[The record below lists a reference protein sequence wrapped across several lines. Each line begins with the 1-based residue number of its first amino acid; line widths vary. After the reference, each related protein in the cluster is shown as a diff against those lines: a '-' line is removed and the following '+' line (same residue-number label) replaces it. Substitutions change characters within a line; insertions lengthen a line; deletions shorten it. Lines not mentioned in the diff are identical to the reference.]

1 MKSQKSN
8 VVYIGASVLLIF
20 VFLVTSP
27 SWAEIYK
34 WRDASGKIHFTDNL
48 MEIPSDSLTVK
59 HLEEM
64 RMKGLVDP
72 EEEARKKQLKADQ
85 ERKKPKKQQAV
96 KRQPSK
102 KKKVAISAE
111 ERKVLASAT
120 FFLQNNVIALN
131 KQIGKPLGE
140 EMFKNVKAISRS
152 SIEPQM
158 KLIDQLS
165 RFESGVSKQISKFL
179 QASMATDNKINS
191 TKVYIKPTAETL
203 IARLKNGIVGKGNI
217 IKIIRQTL
225 VSTQS

>member
-1 MKSQKSN
+1 MKSHKSN
-8 VVYIGASVLLIF
+8 VVYTGASVLLIF
-20 VFLVTSP
+20 VFLVISP
-27 SWAEIYK
+27 SWADIYK

-48 MEIPSDSLTVK
+48 MEIPSDSLTEK

-85 ERKKPKKQQAV
+85 ERKKLKKQKAA

-131 KQIGKPLGE
+131 KQFRKPLGE
-140 EMFKNVKAISRS
+140 ELFKSVKAISQS
-152 SIEPQM
+152 SIKPQM

-165 RFESGVSKQISKFL
+165 QFESGVSKQISKLL

-191 TKVYIKPTAETL
+191 TKVYIKPSAETL
-203 IARLKNGIVGKGNI
+203 IARLKNGIVAKGHI
-217 IKIIRQTL
+217 IKIIQQTL

>member
-8 VVYIGASVLLIF
+8 MFYIGASVLYIF

-34 WRDASGKIHFTDNL
+34 WRDASGKIFFTDNL
-48 MEIPSDSLTVK
+48 MEIPSDSLTEK
-59 HLEEM
+59 QLEEM

-85 ERKKPKKQQAV
+85 ERKKLKKRQAV

-102 KKKVAISAE
+102 KKKGAISAE

-131 KQIGKPLGE
+131 KQFKKPLGE
-140 EMFKNVKAISRS
+140 KLFKSVKAISRS
-152 SIEPQM
+152 SIQPQM

-165 RFESGVSKQISKFL
+165 RFESGVSRQISKLL

-191 TKVYIKPTAETL
+191 TKVYIKPSAEIL
-203 IARLKNGIVGKGNI
+203 IARLKNGIVAKGHI

>member
-48 MEIPSDSLTVK
+48 MEIPSDSLTEK

-85 ERKKPKKQQAV
+85 ERKKQKKQQAV
-96 KRQPSK
+96 KRQPAK

-120 FFLQNNVIALN
+120 FFLQNNVIAFHSN
-131 KQIGKPLGE
+131 ENIRAA
-140 EMFKNVKAISRS
+140 FKA
-152 SIEPQM
+152 
-158 KLIDQLS
+158 
-165 RFESGVSKQISKFL
+165 FELPEDI
-179 QASMATDNKINS
+179 
-191 TKVYIKPTAETL
+191 Y
-203 IARLKNGIVGKGNI
+203 
-217 IKIIRQTL
+217 
-225 VSTQS
+225 